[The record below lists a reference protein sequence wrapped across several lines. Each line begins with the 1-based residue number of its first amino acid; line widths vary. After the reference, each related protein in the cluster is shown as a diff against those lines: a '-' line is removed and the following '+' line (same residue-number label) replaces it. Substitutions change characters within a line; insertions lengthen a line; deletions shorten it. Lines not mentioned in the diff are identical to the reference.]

1 MNAEVY
7 RFEDFELDLGA
18 HRLRRKG
25 RAIHLEPIPFRLLC
39 LLVERH
45 EKLVTRE
52 EIIERIWG
60 KGIFVDSENSIN
72 TAVRKI
78 RRALNDDRETPR
90 FVITVPS
97 RGYRFEA
104 MIRAVGGTPTQSR
117 LLQSAF
123 IGRTIEIAELR
134 AGLADAAAGHGRLYL
149 ISGQPGIGK
158 TRMTRELAASAEASG
173 MTVLAGQCSEH
184 DQAVPYLP
192 FVEILEGYVEC
203 ASGPDGLR
211 TVLGGEG
218 SELARLLPKL
228 KRLLPDLPPPIELP
242 PQQARRHLFSCFCD
256 FFARVARE
264 QPTLLIL
271 EDLHWADD
279 SSLLLLGH
287 LTQRLSGLPLLVA
300 GTYRDVEL
308 DVAGELART
317 LENLL
322 RGRLAT
328 ALTLTGLR
336 REDVADMLSS
346 LSGQAPPAAIAA
358 EFYRETEGNPFLV
371 EELFRHLEEE
381 NRLYDSDGIFHT
393 ELRVAELEV
402 PRSVRL
408 VVGRRLARLSDRTRR
423 TLGTAATIGRLFGFE
438 LLEASTKVE
447 ASLLID
453 SVDEAERAGLVLS
466 IAEGPTARFEF
477 SHELVR
483 QAVVGGLSAG
493 RRQRLHLEV
502 AEAVERVYFHALQDH
517 YGELAH
523 HYRLGGNVPKAVDYL
538 TRAAEQA
545 AQLGA
550 YPEAVTQLNVGLALL
565 EGLPQGA
572 DRARQELA
580 LQNILGRSLFG
591 TQGPGSQLME
601 RAYSR
606 ARQLAVQ
613 LNDNAALLSALTG
626 LRICLRLKLNLEKA
640 RELAE
645 QMVVTARAHEP
656 AMLAAAYAALGEIY
670 SFLGQFD
677 RARDC
682 YGQAVALPES
692 NRKMHWTLGFGAAA
706 LLPYVLQ
713 HWSWASWAL
722 GSPGQAR
729 SMSREAIAL
738 ARQESLRVSRLAP
751 LAHAGRLSQWLRD
764 SRAAMEQSEELF
776 ALAGE
781 YGSPLFRAL
790 ALSFRG
796 WALAEQGQIDEGVA
810 EMRQA
815 ITDLQS
821 AGLSPR
827 SIELAP
833 LAEWYARRGDVKNG
847 LTTIAEGL
855 AQVDRTGERTCEA
868 ELHRL
873 HGELLLVRNMP
884 DNSEAEK
891 AFRRAIEIAQ
901 LQSAKSWELRA
912 TMSLARLLDKQGKRA
927 EARTMLGEIYGWF
940 TEGFDT
946 ADLKHAKTLFDEL
959 NR

>member
-1 MNAEVY
+1 MSAEVC

-18 HRLRRKG
+18 HRLCHKG
-25 RAIHLEPIPFRLLC
+25 RAVHLEPIPFRLLC
-39 LLVERH
+39 LLVERRGQ
-45 EKLVTRE
+45 LVTRE

-60 KGIFVDSENSIN
+60 KGVFVDSENSIN

-104 MIRAVGGTPTQSR
+104 LIRAASGAPTQSR
-117 LLQSAF
+117 LLQGAF
-123 IGRTIEIAELR
+123 IGRNMEMAELR
-134 AGLADAAAGHGRLYL
+134 AGLTDAAAGHGHLFL

-158 TRMTRELAASAEASG
+158 TRLIRELAATAEASG

-184 DQAVPYLP
+184 DEAVPYLP
-192 FVEILEGYVEC
+192 FVEILEGCVER
-203 ASGPDGLR
+203 ASGPDDLR
-211 TVLGGEG
+211 TLLGEEG
-218 SELARLLPKL
+218 PELARLLPKL
-228 KRLLPDLPPPIELP
+228 NRILPDLPPPLELP
-242 PQQARRHLFSCFCD
+242 AQQARRQLFNCFCD
-256 FFARVARE
+256 FVARVAKE

-279 SSLLLLGH
+279 STLALLGH
-287 LTQRLSGLPLLVA
+287 LTQRLSRLPLLVA
-300 GTYRDVEL
+300 GTYRDAEL
-308 DVAGELART
+308 NISDALAKT

-336 REDVADMLSS
+336 REEVADMLSS

-358 EFYRETEGNPFLV
+358 EFYRETEGNPFFV

-381 NRLYDSDGIFHT
+381 NRLYNSDGTFNPD
-393 ELRVAELEV
+393 LRIAELEV

-408 VVGRRLARLSDRTRR
+408 VVGRRLARLSDHTRR
-423 TLGTAATIGRLFGFE
+423 TLGTAATIGRVFTFE
-438 LLEASTKVE
+438 LLEASTKAE
-447 ASLLID
+447 ASSLLE
-453 SVDEAERAGLVLS
+453 SVEEAERAGLVFS
-466 IAEGPTARFEF
+466 SAESPTARFEF
-477 SHELVR
+477 L
-483 QAVVGGLSAG
+483 AGGLSAA

-502 AEAVERVYFHALQDH
+502 AEAVERVHSYALADH
-517 YGELAH
+517 YGDLAH
-523 HYRLGGNVPKAVDYL
+523 HYRLGGNVPTAVDYL

-545 AQLGA
+545 AQLAA

-565 EGLPQGA
+565 EGLPEGA
-572 DRARQELA
+572 ERARQELA
-580 LQNILGRSLFG
+580 LQNILGRLLQS

-606 ARQLAVQ
+606 AHQLAVQ
-613 LNDNAALLSALTG
+613 LSDNAALLTALTG
-626 LRICLRLKLNLEKA
+626 LRMCLRVKLKLERA
-640 RELAE
+640 REMAE

-656 AMLAAAYAALGEIY
+656 VMLAAAYGALGEIY
-670 SFLGQFD
+670 FFQGQLD

-682 YGQAVALPES
+682 FGQAAALPES
-692 NRKMHWTLGFGAAA
+692 NGKMHWTLGFGTGT
-706 LLPYVLQ
+706 LLQYVLA

-722 GSPGQAR
+722 GSPGQAL
-729 SMSREAIAL
+729 SMSRQAIAL
-738 ARQESLRVSRLAP
+738 ARRESQPVSLVSP

-764 SRAAMEQSEELF
+764 SRAAMEQSEELL
-776 ALAGE
+776 ALADE
-781 YGSPLFRAL
+781 YGLPFFRPL

-796 WALAEQGQIDEGVA
+796 WALAEEGQIAEGIA
-810 EMRQA
+810 EMRWG
-815 ITDLQS
+815 ITESQNAGVS
-821 AGLSPR
+821 AR

-833 LAEWYARRGDVKNG
+833 LAECYARLGDVENG
-847 LTTIAEGL
+847 LRIVAEGL

-873 HGELLLVRNMP
+873 NGELLLVQYMP
-884 DNSEAEK
+884 STSEAES

-901 LQSAKSWELRA
+901 QQSAKSWELRA
-912 TMSLARLLDKQGKRA
+912 TMSLARLLSKQGRRD
-927 EARTMLGEIYGWF
+927 EARTMLGDIYNWF

-946 ADLKHAKTLFDEL
+946 ADLRDARTLLDEL
-959 NR
+959 AG